1 MNRADNPFTP
11 GAGVLPPELAGRK
24 TVIEDGD
31 VLAARTIAHC
41 YERGLMLIGPRGVG
55 KTVLLKYMA
64 EASRSRGVIP
74 VRVEIRKDGGDI
86 EQLSRRLKDALC
98 TIDFKCRIKNKV
110 NAAFATLGN
119 FVEQFSINIGELGL
133 SVEPRVS
140 VGGSGN
146 MEYDLSEVLLSVAT
160 AAKESDTAVGLYI
173 DELQNLD
180 VSTMSGII
188 VALHSAAQDSLPL
201 YLVGS
206 GLPTIRALVG
216 KSKTYA
222 ERMFVYHE
230 IGPLD
235 MNDTADAI
243 RSPLKS
249 RNAEIDDAAISAI
262 FEISSGY
269 PFFIQECGYAA
280 WNIAAGNLIS
290 CDDVTA
296 ALPMVMQNLDR
307 NFFDV
312 RFDRVS
318 PREREFLYAMSDL
331 GEAPQFSA
339 VAERMGGT
347 LASLSRVRASLISKG
362 MIYSPSLGRLAY
374 TVPMFG
380 EYMKRIIPKGIS

>member
-1 MNRADNPFTP
+1 MNRSENPFTP
-11 GAGVLPPELAGRK
+11 GAGVLPPELAGRRG
-24 TVIEDGD
+24 VLEDGD

-64 EASRSRGVIP
+64 EASRLRGVIP
-74 VRVEIRKDGGDI
+74 VREEIRRDGGDI

-98 TIDFKCRIKNKV
+98 SIDFKSRIKNKV

-119 FVEQFSINIGELGL
+119 FVKQFSINIGELGL

-146 MEYDLSEVLLSVAT
+146 MEYDLSEVLLSVAM
-160 AAKESDTAVGLYI
+160 AAKESETAVGLYI

-180 VSTMSGII
+180 LSTMSGII

-222 ERMFVYHE
+222 ERMFVYHD
-230 IGPLD
+230 IGALD
-235 MNDTADAI
+235 ADATADAVCA
-243 RSPLKS
+243 PLRS
-249 RNAEIDDAAISAI
+249 RNAGIDSAAISAI
-262 FEISSGY
+262 YEVSKGY
-269 PFFIQECGYAA
+269 PFFVQECGYAA
-280 WNIAAGNLIS
+280 WNKAEGSIIS
-290 CDDVTA
+290 SDDIKAV
-296 ALPMVMQNLDR
+296 LPTVLQNLDR

-318 PREREFLYAMSDL
+318 PREREFLSAMSVL
-331 GEAPQFSA
+331 GDQPSFNA
-339 VAERMGGT
+339 VAKEMGGT
-347 LASLSRVRASLISKG
+347 LASLSRVRASLIKKG
-362 MIYSPSLGRLAY
+362 MVYSPSLGKLAY

-380 EYMKRIIPKGIS
+380 EYMKRVM